1 MAVLKD
7 LIVHGSSRFLNKIY
21 ASQIQAE
28 SGIFNKLIAKDATM
42 ENATVVGLLDV
53 QGQLH
58 TNAWTNSNIATIDGS
73 FYITPTISSAE
84 GTASNISATT
94 IQFVPRNNTFA
105 VVSSLYYYDTSAHE
119 GTWLKYSKV
128 LVTGQVQLNGEWIP
142 LGTILG
148 YLNADGTATSL
159 VIAGAEDNKHRA
171 SPVLAQLVANGVTT
185 STSLNYR
192 NLKVSLYQRSSSSS
206 NNADAYKYPLGI
218 FMTAMGT
225 NGKTFLDIYGGGNV
239 LTTTYGGYADPNVRI
254 GNLSGLPVVGNQ
266 TPVGWG
272 IYTTN
277 GYFKGTVAADN
288 GYIGGA
294 SISNGVLTVPAAN
307 VSGEL
312 TAATINGSKITAN
325 TITASQI
332 ASNAITAD
340 ELAAN
345 AVTSAKIKAGEVKAT
360 NIASNA
366 VTADKLDATTINA
379 SNKLTVGAMTTDT
392 QTSIENKNI
401 YNNKFY
407 QYKKDIIVYGDSN
420 KYYPVYFN
428 NTSGIYSQNDTH
440 RISLY
445 RNYNQQAPND
455 WNTST
460 HKGGLTLNIKWNYG
474 GWGGATYNCEITE
487 FTELY
492 STMVG
497 DVQVA
502 VGSGMTSA
510 IFLRGGGETGALY
523 HIYCDVPIETARY
536 NGTFPAIGNNE
547 NTGTDYMYTGS
558 YHWKY
563 ATPLTT
569 PNTIHIKS
577 LIAKNTAV
585 NYITDIDSNKGITIK
600 PADTSGNDYLQINSS
615 AINFYR
621 NNVETLKIEDSAIR
635 VGKLGDNLRN
645 VYITDSA
652 VQIRNNEAILAEY
665 GSSIKLYQP
674 TTTTVAV
681 EISSTGASFNGNVKA
696 TSLSTGTKTASATG
710 KGAYIDKDGNI
721 YVGNGSTNNFTVTNT
736 GTVTATDAH
745 ITGEITA
752 TSGSIA
758 SSVTIGAGGVSLST
772 VQSNASS
779 GKEAYDLQYSSD
791 TRNTNE
797 NPQYYITNYPRKQVN
812 EFKSASVIGLTT
824 GSGYCALTTIVP
836 WGNSSGGYPK
846 QEANF
851 NGKRYWRQGTSATAW
866 SAWVDASAVATSY
879 ITNIDSNKGITI
891 KPVNTSGND
900 YLQINSSSI
909 DFYRGAGT
917 NGAAVSVMGLS
928 DDSFRIGVATQR
940 NIHIDTDS
948 VDIRNGTIALAQ
960 FLDDKVVFYDGNDN
974 ASTNTVASFGEDG
987 AIIGKDSESHLKMDN
1002 RSLSLIQFDR
1012 TAPYFLLS
1020 DLRKSDGWADLEYEV
1035 ELHRQGQTI
1044 QTNVGY
1050 TSLDGVLVYLNGNQ
1064 LPETDFEKSLVGS
1077 NNFLRIILSNNASSG
1092 TVKIKYK
1099 SQSPFLQY
1107 FDFGGRSVTDCPGER
1122 SASFGTGHIVK
1133 GAYGFA
1139 EGQGNEVAV
1148 TAGHAEG
1155 ISTKASGAACHVEG
1169 YQTEAVGLY
1178 SHAQNCGTKTYSDSQ
1193 TAIGKYNETD
1203 VYGKYAFIV
1212 GNGTADNARSNA
1224 YVITWDG
1231 DEHLALN
1238 TSATSGTIDGDLY
1251 TAITALGWGN
1261 GVMV

>member
-21 ASQIQAE
+21 ANQIQAE
-28 SGIFNKLIAKDATM
+28 SGIFNKLIAKDLQAGK
-42 ENATVVGLLDV
+42 ATVVGLLDV

-148 YLNADGTATSL
+148 YLNADGLANSL

-652 VQIRNNEAILAEY
+652 VQIRNNEAVLAEY

-681 EISSTGASFNGNVKA
+681 EISSTGATFTGNVKA
-696 TSLSTGTKTASATG
+696 TSLSTGTKTAAETG
-710 KGAYIDKDGNI
+710 KGTFINSSGAI
-721 YVGNGSTNNFTVTNT
+721 YVGNGSTNNFTVTDTGTITATGANLLTATIGNATNKITIGTGTSGHSSVRYGLTTLSDTSHDGFYIGTDGIALGKGVFKVTNT

-745 ITGEITA
+745 ITGEIVA
-752 TSGSIA
+752 TSGR
-758 SSVTIGAGGVSLST
+758 IGGIDIENGTL
-772 VQSNASS
+772 
-779 GKEAYDLQYSSD
+779 KYSSIPMSSLGGA
-791 TRNTNE
+791 E
-797 NPQYYITNYPRKQVN
+797 NYAETNYVDN
-812 EFKSASVIGLTT
+812 SIGSLENSFQAQADTLT
-824 GSGYCALTTIVP
+824 
-836 WGNSSGGYPK
+836 
-846 QEANF
+846 E
-851 NGKRYWRQGTSATAW
+851 
-866 SAWVDASAVATSY
+866 
-879 ITNIDSNKGITI
+879 GI
-891 KPVNTSGND
+891 G
-900 YLQINSSSI
+900 
-909 DFYRGAGT
+909 
-917 NGAAVSVMGLS
+917 
-928 DDSFRIGVATQR
+928 
-940 NIHIDTDS
+940 
-948 VDIRNGTIALAQ
+948 
-960 FLDDKVVFYDGNDN
+960 
-974 ASTNTVASFGEDG
+974 TVASDLSNYQESNNQ
-987 AIIGKDSESHLKMDN
+987 AIGDLINADNTLNEAIESLNLTITNGLNIVNGDLGNVKSWITFDTEPQPRMRLGKSDSPVYAYMTNDRLEFRYANNDNPVAYIAGDNGIGKLYATNSVIVQDM
-1002 RSLSLIQFDR
+1002 QF
-1012 TAPYFLLS
+1012 
-1020 DLRKSDGWADLEYEV
+1020 GNWAW
-1035 ELHRQGQTI
+1035 
-1044 QTNVGY
+1044 
-1050 TSLDGVLVYLNGNQ
+1050 
-1064 LPETDFEKSLVGS
+1064 
-1077 NNFLRIILSNNASSG
+1077 
-1092 TVKIKYK
+1092 
-1099 SQSPFLQY
+1099 
-1107 FDFGGRSVTDCPGER
+1107 
-1122 SASFGTGHIVK
+1122 
-1133 GAYGFA
+1133 
-1139 EGQGNEVAV
+1139 
-1148 TAGHAEG
+1148 
-1155 ISTKASGAACHVEG
+1155 
-1169 YQTEAVGLY
+1169 YQ
-1178 SHAQNCGTKTYSDSQ
+1178 
-1193 TAIGKYNETD
+1193 
-1203 VYGKYAFIV
+1203 
-1212 GNGTADNARSNA
+1212 RSNGHMS
-1224 YVITWDG
+1224 VKWVG
-1231 DEHLALN
+1231 EE
-1238 TSATSGTIDGDLY
+1238 
-1251 TAITALGWGN
+1251 
-1261 GVMV
+1261 

>member
-28 SGIFNKLIAKDATM
+28 SGIFNKLIAKDLQAGK
-42 ENATVVGLLDV
+42 ATVVGLLDV

-254 GNLSGLPVVGNQ
+254 GNLSGLPAVGNQ

-325 TITASQI
+325 SITAGQI
-332 ASNAITAD
+332 ATNAITTD

-379 SNKLTVGAMTTDT
+379 SKKLTVGAMTTTDQNNILNSNIQIGGRNLLKNSNIVNTSLSNFVAGGAIT
-392 QTSIENKNI
+392 QTISSGTTITLSVQVDADDIVWKSSGNRRIGVASSITKDGGGT
-401 YNNKFY
+401 
-407 QYKKDIIVYGDSN
+407 QYIEAWAAISGYTSAGVDKTFDTSFHGRVKSTYMLQGELPLDKV
-420 KYYPVYFN
+420 FN
-428 NTSGIYSQNDTH
+428 LHIQGITSGTVSVS
-440 RISLY
+440 RPKL
-445 RNYNQQAPND
+445 
-455 WNTST
+455 
-460 HKGGLTLNIKWNYG
+460 
-474 GWGGATYNCEITE
+474 E
-487 FTELY
+487 
-492 STMVG
+492 
-497 DVQVA
+497 
-502 VGSGMTSA
+502 
-510 IFLRGGGETGALY
+510 
-523 HIYCDVPIETARY
+523 
-536 NGTFPAIGNNE
+536 IGNKA
-547 NTGTDYMYTGS
+547 TDWSPAPEDTDV
-558 YHWKY
+558 HKY
-563 ATPLTT
+563 
-569 PNTIHIKS
+569 
-577 LIAKNTAV
+577 V
-585 NYITDIDSNKGITIK
+585 TDIDSNKGITIK

-635 VGKLGDNLRN
+635 VGKLGNNLRN
-645 VYITDSA
+645 IYITDSA
-652 VQIRNNEAILAEY
+652 VQIRNNTSVLAEY

-681 EISSTGASFNGNVKA
+681 EISSTGATFTGNVKA
-696 TSLSTGTKTASATG
+696 TSLSTGTKTAAETG
-710 KGAYIDKDGNI
+710 NGFYVDSSGNI
-721 YVGNGSTNNFTVTNT
+721 YVGNESTNNFTVTNAGVLTAKYGNIAGWSFDTNSFKMGTWGTDNSAIICT
-736 GTVTATDAH
+736 GTETAKPVGGSESINGWVFAAGAKFGVTKMGDLYASNAH
-745 ITGEITA
+745 IVGEITA
-752 TSGSIA
+752 NSGSIA
-758 SSVTIGAGGVSLST
+758 SSVTIGTGGVSLST
-772 VQSNASS
+772 IQSNASN

-791 TRNTNE
+791 TRNKNE

-812 EFKSASVIGLTT
+812 EFKSASTIGLTT
-824 GSGYCALTTIVP
+824 GNGYCTLTTIVP
-836 WGNSSGGYPK
+836 WGDSSGGYPK

-879 ITNIDSNKGITI
+879 IVADSTGLMIADMSGGTATSSNVSSQNVFIDSNS
-891 KPVNTSGND
+891 VN
-900 YLQINSSSI
+900 
-909 DFYRGAGT
+909 
-917 NGAAVSVMGLS
+917 
-928 DDSFRIGVATQR
+928 
-940 NIHIDTDS
+940 
-948 VDIRNGTIALAQ
+948 IRNGQNVLA
-960 FLDDKVVFYDGNDN
+960 K
-974 ASTNTVASFGEDG
+974 FGTTTQ
-987 AIIGKDSESHLKMDN
+987 IGENGKTRVEVDYHSLK
-1002 RSLSLIQFDR
+1002 LIDLR
-1012 TAPYFLLS
+1012 NETYFHLS
-1020 DLRKSDGWADLEYEV
+1020 DLRDAYGRLAVEDSFIADGHTRVFDLSY
-1035 ELHRQGQTI
+1035 
-1044 QTNVGY
+1044 
-1050 TSLDGVLVYLNGNQ
+1050 
-1064 LPETDFEKSLVGS
+1064 
-1077 NNFLRIILSNNASSG
+1077 NASNTDYTVTVSDSSGGDAHTAILNFIFDTAPTEGAIITATYYTTSYDAKAITFGTRLSG
-1092 TVKIKYK
+1092 TVGGMSMAIGTANIA
-1099 SQSPFLQY
+1099 SN
-1107 FDFGGRSVTDCPGER
+1107 GRSIAIGMR
-1122 SASFGTGHIVK
+1122 NSAT
-1133 GAYGFA
+1133 
-1139 EGQGNEVAV
+1139 GQGSVAIGRDCKA
-1148 TAGHAEG
+1148 TGEEAFAIGYETEATHHAVAQNQG
-1155 ISTKASGAACHVEG
+1155 TKASS
-1169 YQTEAVGLY
+1169 LW
-1178 SHAQNCGTKTYSDSQ
+1178 Q
-1193 TAIGKYNETD
+1193 TAMGSYNIED
-1203 VYGKYAFIV
+1203 KAGKYALII
-1212 GNGTADNARSNA
+1212 GNGDADIRRSNA
-1224 YVITWDG
+1224 YAVTFDG
-1231 DEHLALN
+1231 DEHLALD
-1238 TSATSGTIDGDLY
+1238 TAATTGTIDGNLY
-1251 TAITALGWGN
+1251 AAISTLGWGSE
-1261 GVMV
+1261 VTV

>member
-21 ASQIQAE
+21 ANQIQAE
-28 SGIFNKLIAKDATM
+28 SGIFNKLIAKDLQAGK
-42 ENATVVGLLDV
+42 ATVVGLLDV

-119 GTWLKYSKV
+119 GTWLKYSRV

-148 YLNADGTATSL
+148 YLNADGNANSL
-159 VIAGAEDNKHRA
+159 VIAGAEDNKHRT

-254 GNLSGLPVVGNQ
+254 GNLSGLPAVGNQ

-332 ASNAITAD
+332 ATNAITAD

-379 SNKLTVGAMTTDT
+379 SNKLTVGAMTTTDQNNILNSNIQIGGINLLKNTDATTIAKTITIDSTSSSSYSEGWTATVARVEGENTYTVSFDAKANTDGIIAVCHWYSPNTT
-392 QTSIENKNI
+392 QSSLSS
-401 YNNKFY
+401 
-407 QYKKDIIVYGDSN
+407 DGH
-420 KYYPVYFN
+420 
-428 NTSGIYSQNDTH
+428 SGTGSDGY
-440 RISLY
+440 
-445 RNYNQQAPND
+445 
-455 WNTST
+455 
-460 HKGGLTLNIKWNYG
+460 
-474 GWGGATYNCEITE
+474 
-487 FTELY
+487 
-492 STMVG
+492 
-497 DVQVA
+497 VQV
-502 VGSGMTSA
+502 S
-510 IFLRGGGETGALY
+510 
-523 HIYCDVPIETARY
+523 
-536 NGTFPAIGNNE
+536 
-547 NTGTDYMYTGS
+547 
-558 YHWKY
+558 
-563 ATPLTT
+563 LTT
-569 PNTIHIKS
+569 AWKRYWITWTQSDTASTNKS
-577 LIAKNTAV
+577 LIVCRAPRPSSGTKTIEVRAIKMEVGNKATAWSPAPEDLDV
-585 NYITDIDSNKGITIK
+585 HKYVTDIDSNKGITVK

-635 VGKLGDNLRN
+635 VGKLGNNLRN

-652 VQIRNNEAILAEY
+652 VQIRNNEAVLAEY

-681 EISSTGASFNGNVKA
+681 EISSIGATFTGNVKA
-696 TSLSTGTKTASATG
+696 TSLSTGTKTAAETG
-710 KGAYIDKDGNI
+710 KGTFINSSGAI
-721 YVGNGSTNNFTVTNT
+721 YVGNGSTNNFIVTDT
-736 GTVTATDAH
+736 GTITATDAH

-758 SSVTIGAGGVSLST
+758 SSVTIGTGGVSLST
-772 VQSNASS
+772 IQSNASN

-824 GSGYCALTTIVP
+824 GSGYCSLITIVP
-836 WGNSSGGYPK
+836 WGDSSGGYPK